1 MFSFGIYKNKLY
13 KTLIPF
19 GIFITMLL
27 TGLLGHFLIEQ
38 QKSSHFHYLSNLVA
52 ATQINSNVAV
62 NLMSRAINDTFRNE
76 SITNWSHSHTS
87 NQLYY
92 NSISAI
98 QQLKLITTDSSPISY
113 DLAITTMNQGGFGE
127 HPSSMVLKNTGTT
140 DQMSFFYKEKGL
152 KPEQLD
158 AIGRHFTE
166 STLPYVLPYYA
177 DSTLKSIYYIVK
189 DSRNS
194 SGLMCFITIPV
205 SILTGQTSTDTFMLY
220 SNGRLLASSPADKN
234 HKFFQQLL
242 AVLERGP
249 SGGSDALKF
258 QKHYV
263 FTTSLSATGW
273 DIAYVYNDFL
283 PNGSQILFFLFLLA
297 VSAFF
302 FLIMATLLVE
312 ALYRPIKDVMRETA
326 DGKTDGKPMDEMKI
340 IRQNSEKIKT
350 LSKTLMEALA
360 ENSQMASQQQF
371 RRLLF
376 SPPPSSASEFPENRD
391 SHVSDDSEEYSV
403 ALIEFQ
409 LAAEPTLPGYIA
421 ILKQDVQEF
430 AMSEKDFIYVDLN
443 FTQCAIIMKSGRTEE
458 LSKSLSPMI
467 NALGQKPEN
476 VSQWV
481 ALSSPKTG
489 RSSIWLA
496 YQESQRILE
505 YKHLYHHSNILTYKQ
520 IESVDAVTYSYPLS
534 TENRLVHCVLEGK
547 EEALTI
553 FDQLIRTNLV
563 GKTLSIES
571 IQSFIYALIG
581 TVGRIFQELKTSP
594 ETLLSEEVNFKYLY
608 EHWNDSVTVTTLR
621 HTLSHIL
628 DAVTRRESHDDERM
642 LGEMLQFIHHNY
654 MDDIMLNDM
663 ADFVNI
669 SPKYCG
675 ILFKQLSEQNFKDY
689 LNRFRVERAKEM
701 LAQNPGIKI
710 SSLSL
715 MVGFNSAN
723 SFIRVF
729 GKYTGV
735 TPKAYVEKLQG

>member
-1 MFSFGIYKNKLY
+1 MFSSGIYKNKLY

-27 TGLLGHFLIEQ
+27 AGLLGHFLMEQ
-38 QKSSHFHYLSNLVA
+38 QKSNYLHYLSNLVA
-52 ATQINSNVAV
+52 ATQTNSNVAV
-62 NLMSRAINDTFRNE
+62 NLMSRAVNDTFRDE
-76 SITNWSHSHTS
+76 SITAWSHSDTS

-98 QQLKLITTDSSPISY
+98 RQLKLITTDSSPVSY
-113 DLAITTMNQGGFGE
+113 DLAVTTMGPDGFFN
-127 HPSSMVLKNTGTT
+127 HPTGMVLKNTGTVGQA
-140 DQMSFFYKEKGL
+140 DFFFKEKGL
-152 KPEQLD
+152 KPEQLK
-158 AIGRHFTE
+158 AIEQHFKE
-166 STLPYVLPYYA
+166 YSHPFVVPHYR
-177 DSTLKSIYYIVK
+177 DSALESIYYIVK

-194 SGLMCFITIPV
+194 SGLVCFITLPV
-205 SILTGQTSTDTFMLY
+205 SVLAGQTSTNTFMLY
-220 SNGRLLASSPADKN
+220 GNGQLLACSPSGTN
-234 HKFFQQLL
+234 CNFFQQLL
-242 AVLERGP
+242 PALENRP
-249 SGGSDALKF
+249 SGSHDYLKF

-263 FTTSLSATGW
+263 FTSTLPSTGW
-273 DIAYVYNDFL
+273 NIAYVYDNFL
-283 PNGSQILFFLFLLA
+283 PDGSQVLFFLFLLA
-297 VSAFF
+297 VAAFF
-302 FLIMATLLVE
+302 FLIMAALLVE
-312 ALYRPIKDVMRETA
+312 TLYRPIKDVMQETA
-326 DGKTDGKPMDEMKI
+326 DGPPDGKPIDEMKI

-350 LSKTLMEALA
+350 LSKTLMEALE
-360 ENSQMASQQQF
+360 ENGQLASQQQY

-376 SPPPSSASEFPENRD
+376 SPHSASASKDPANGESYD
-391 SHVSDDSEEYSV
+391 SDEYSV

-409 LAAEPTLPGYIA
+409 LVTENTLPGYIA

-430 AMSEKDFIYVDLN
+430 AMSEQDFIYVDLD
-443 FTQCAIIMKSGRTEE
+443 FTQCAVIMKSGRTEE
-458 LSKSLSPMI
+458 LSKSLSRMVNI
-467 NALGQKPEN
+467 LSQKPESVN
-476 VSQWV
+476 QWV
-481 ALSSPKTG
+481 ALSSPKKG
-489 RSSIWLA
+489 KSRIYMA
-496 YQESQRILE
+496 CQESQRILE
-505 YKHLYHHSNILTYKQ
+505 YKHLYHHSNILTYEQ

-563 GKTLSIES
+563 EKTLSIES

-594 ETLLSEEVNFKYLY
+594 ETFLSEEVNFKYLY
-608 EHWNDSVTVTTLR
+608 EHWSDSVTVTTLR

-628 DAVTRRESHDDERM
+628 EAVARKESHDDERM
-642 LGEMLQFIHHNY
+642 LGEMLQFIHNNY

-663 ADFVNI
+663 ADYVNI

-701 LAQNPGIKI
+701 LEQNPGIKI
-710 SSLSL
+710 SDLSL